1 MPNFALVHLGTEGGR
16 GSVPKIVPMPEAVSA
31 VDLDGQYRAL
41 REEAG
46 YLPRERATLLVR
58 GGDAAEYLQGQLT
71 NDTEALGPNE
81 GCYAALL
88 DRKGHLQSDMRV
100 LHLESGDLWLD
111 LEPGPAPAV
120 LKHLRTYSIGRDV
133 EIEDATASWAI
144 TSLIGPRAGE
154 LAGFEGLGGPE
165 HAQAFRDWGGTEVLA
180 VATDLGLDLIT
191 RADQAATLQRQ
202 LAAAGVPE
210 VSEEAAEILRVE
222 SGRPRFG
229 LDMGPETMPAEAA
242 ITDRAV
248 NFEKGCYIGQEPV
261 ARLHYRGKPN
271 RRLRGLRLSAPV
283 GHGEPL
289 RLGDRELGTIGTAC
303 LSPALGPIALAVIR
317 REASEGD
324 ELAVG
329 DDGVTAE
336 VVDLPFS
343 P

>member
-1 MPNFALVHLGTEGGR
+1 MPKTA
-16 GSVPKIVPMPEAVSA
+16 SA

-46 YLPRERATLLVR
+46 YLPRERATLLVK
-58 GGDAAEYLQGQLT
+58 GADAAEYLQGQLT

-100 LHLESGDLWLD
+100 LHLDQHNLATSSASGPGVPRIYWLD

-120 LKHLRTYSIGRDV
+120 LKHLRTYSVGRDV
-133 EIEDATASWAI
+133 EIEDATESWAV

-154 LAGFEGLGGPE
+154 LAGFEGLGPE

-191 RADQAATLQRQ
+191 RADQAATLREQ
-202 LAAAGVPE
+202 LTAAGVPE
-210 VSEEAAEILRVE
+210 VNEEAAEILRVE

-229 LDMGPETMPAEAA
+229 FDMGPETMPAEAA
-242 ITDRAV
+242 ITERAV

-271 RRLRGLRLSAPV
+271 RRLRGLRLSAPAAR
-283 GHGEPL
+283 GEPL
-289 RLGDRELGTIGTAC
+289 RLGDREVGTIASVC

-329 DDGVTAE
+329 DDSVTAE
-336 VVDLPFS
+336 VVELPFS